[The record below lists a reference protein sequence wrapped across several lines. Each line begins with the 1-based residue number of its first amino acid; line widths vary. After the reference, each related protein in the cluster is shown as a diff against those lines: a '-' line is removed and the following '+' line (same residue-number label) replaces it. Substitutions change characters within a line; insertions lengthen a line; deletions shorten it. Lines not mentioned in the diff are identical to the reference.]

1 MRIIAAFALTV
12 IASATPAAAAGLWSS
27 GKADRVEAI
36 VERYLDHNQPMAL
49 SVGVSLD
56 GELVVARGWGEARP
70 GLKADVDTLYQIGS
84 LTKQFTAAGVLT
96 LMEREAEKPAATA
109 LSLDRPLRD
118 LFGRATAWE
127 VAGAPPITV
136 RSLLTMTSNLPN
148 FTKQPPP
155 ETDPWG
161 AIPASRLLTEVK
173 KLTPNGWPNSFSY
186 SNTSYFLLSEIIE
199 MRAPPASRGVDASA
213 YREFLQTELFQP
225 AGMTRTG
232 FAGHVPAAE
241 VAVPQRRR
249 DIGFDK
255 PDWFKGSGD
264 IVSSVADI
272 FAWDK
277 ALMQGNVVS
286 PETRELMFSRQAPIT
301 PLLAYGMGF
310 YVERVPGL
318 RIFSHS
324 GTVPGYTAF
333 NAIIV
338 ELGKPGWISVTIL
351 TNSDG
356 LEDLPKLADEL
367 AVVALE

>member
-1 MRIIAAFALTV
+1 MRVIAALTLTMF
-12 IASATPAAAAGLWSS
+12 ASAGPAVAAGPWHPQKSE
-27 GKADRVEAI
+27 RVSAI
-36 VERYLDHNQPMAL
+36 VERYVDQNGPMAV
-49 SVGVSLD
+49 SVGVSLG

-70 GLKADVDTLYQIGS
+70 GVKADKDTLYQIGS

-96 LMEREAEKPAATA
+96 LIEREAGQPAS

-118 LFGRATAWE
+118 LFDGASAWE
-127 VAGAPPITV
+127 LPGAPPLTV

-148 FTKQPPP
+148 FTRHPPP

-161 AIPASRLLTEVK
+161 AIPAARLLTEIK
-173 KLTPNGWPNSFSY
+173 KLSPTAWPNSFSY

-199 MRAPPASRGVDASA
+199 MRAAERSAATPGGGYRG
-213 YREFLQTELFQP
+213 FLRSELFAP
-225 AGMTRTG
+225 AGMARTG
-232 FAGHVPAAE
+232 FAGDLPEAD
-241 VAVPQRRR
+241 VATPHRRR
-249 DIGFDK
+249 YVGYDK

-277 ALMQGNVVS
+277 ALMQGKVVS
-286 PETRELMFSRQAPIT
+286 EEARELMFSRQAPIT

-318 RIFSHS
+318 RIFSHT

-333 NAIIV
+333 NAILL
-338 ELGKPGWISVTIL
+338 EHGKPGWISITIL
-351 TNSDG
+351 TNRDG
-356 LEDLPKLADEL
+356 LDNLPKLADEL
-367 AVVALE
+367 AHVALE